1 MSGLGNPGINLTCGQ
16 MSTFTRFSSLCHL
29 DLNLL
34 CADQISA
41 GNTETSTGYLLD
53 RRTSVKSISAY
64 FHSVKVFTTFTTVG
78 FTMQGV
84 HGDCQSLMRFFG
96 NRTIGHRTCLETGH
110 DTLYTLNFI
119 NRNTFFRIIKV
130 HQTTQVLDTC
140 LIINKL
146 RIFLEH
152 LIIAQSRRLL

>member
-1 MSGLGNPGINLTCGQ
+1 
-16 MSTFTRFSSLCHL
+16 MSTFTGLSSLCHL

-34 CADQISA
+34 CTYQVTA
-41 GNTETSTGYLLD
+41 GNTKTSTGHLLD
-53 RRTSVKSISAY
+53 RRTSVKSVSTY
-64 FHSVKVFTTFTTVG
+64 LHSVKVFTTFTTVG

-96 NRTIGHRTCLETGH
+96 DRTIGHRTCLETGH
-110 DTLYTLNFI
+110 NTVHTLYFI
-119 NRNTFFRIIKV
+119 DWNAFFRIIKV
-130 HQTTQVLDTC
+130 HQTTQVLDAC

-152 LIIAQSRRLL
+152 LIIAQSCRLL